1 MMGVAMQEPTPDP
14 SRTGLASDDPYPVLV
29 VHNAYQQRGGED
41 AVVEAEVSLLRQ
53 HGHPVH
59 EYRRNND
66 DIKQM
71 AYADAAMQALW
82 SRRTTREVA
91 SLIQAHR
98 PALVHVHNSFPLVSP
113 SVYWAAASHR
123 LPVVQT
129 LHNFRLICPQAMLL
143 RDGKVCEDCV
153 GKLPWRAVQHACYRG
168 STAQSFVAA
177 SVLQGHRLLGTWQH
191 KVTRYIALN
200 DFCRQRFIEGGLPA
214 ERIRVKPNF
223 LDLPTVAPR
232 PRNGFLFV
240 GRLSAEKGLKTLVEA
255 MSLSHPDCRLT
266 VIGSGPEAGQIEG
279 RARIEML
286 GQQPRSKVIEA
297 MRSATAVVVPSIWYE
312 AFPLVIV
319 EAQACGTPVICSR
332 IGAMPSLVAHKATG
346 LHFNPG
352 DASDLADTLNWAQA
366 NPESMADMAHQ
377 ARAHYEQRL
386 TSTSNYR
393 QLRNIYDDAIGA
405 VAGAHPSQGPQANA

>member
-1 MMGVAMQEPTPDP
+1 MRTESPLMQARAPDP
-14 SRTGLASDDPYPVLV
+14 ARAGTASADPYPVLV
-29 VHNAYQQRGGED
+29 VHNTYQQRGGED

-59 EYRRNND
+59 EYRRSND

-71 AYADAAMQALW
+71 AHANAALQALW
-82 SRRTTREVA
+82 SRRTIRDVTA
-91 SLIQAHR
+91 LIQTHR
-98 PALVHVHNSFPLVSP
+98 PALMHVHNSFPLVSP
-113 SVYWAAASHR
+113 SVYWAAARHR

-143 RDGKVCEDCV
+143 RDGKVCQDCV
-153 GKLPWRAVQHACYRG
+153 GRLPWRAVQHACYRG

-200 DFCRQRFIEGGLPA
+200 DFCRDRFIAGGLPA
-214 ERIRVKPNF
+214 ERIHVKPNF
-223 LDLPTVAPR
+223 LDLPPAAPR

-255 MSLSHPDCRLT
+255 MRQSHAECRLT
-266 VIGSGPEAGQIEG
+266 VIGIGPEAAQIDG
-279 RARIEML
+279 HARIEML

-297 MRSATAVVVPSIWYE
+297 MRNATAVVVPSIWYE

-332 IGAMPSLVAHKATG
+332 IGAMPSLVAHGETG

-352 DASDLADTLNWAQA
+352 DAADLADTLNWAQA
-366 NPESMADMAHQ
+366 NPEAMASMAHR
-377 ARAHYEQRL
+377 ARDHYEQHL
-386 TSTSNYR
+386 TSASNYR
-393 QLRNIYDDAIGA
+393 QLRSIYDGAISA
-405 VAGAHPSQGPQANA
+405 VSGAHDT